1 MNKQRRH
8 FTDHDKV
15 AILKRHLIDK
25 VPVSDLCDE
34 LDLHPNQDEAR
45 ERRKQLRQA
54 QHDRRQCQPNVAHRP
69 AIDFAA
75 VRAAVSL
82 AAVLQLLGFHPHTTH
97 GAQQRGPCPL
107 HGSTHGT
114 ARCFSA
120 NLEQH
125 TFHCFKCGR
134 HGNALDL
141 WAQATRQ
148 TPYDAALDLC
158 QRLNIPLPLLP
169 PPPSANRE
177 EEPVATG
184 SSTCTIP

>member
-1 MNKQRRH
+1 
-8 FTDHDKV
+8 
-15 AILKRHLIDK
+15 
-25 VPVSDLCDE
+25 
-34 LDLHPNQDEAR
+34 
-45 ERRKQLRQA
+45 
-54 QHDRRQCQPNVAHRP
+54 
-69 AIDFAA
+69 

-82 AAVLQLLGFHPHTTH
+82 AAVLDLLGFHPHTTH

-141 WAQATRQ
+141 WAAAN
-148 TPYDAALDLC
+148 PLSIYDAAVDLC
-158 QRLNIPLPLLP
+158 QRLNVPLPLLP